1 VLSRVHSAAATGI
14 DAVPVEIEVD
24 ISSGLPTVVMVG
36 LPDAAV
42 RESRDRV
49 KAAVANSG
57 YRFPNRRLTI
67 NLAPAE
73 VTKSGPVYDLPIA
86 VAILVATGDVAPESV
101 EGAYLVGELA
111 LDGRA
116 RRVTGVLPAA
126 IAARDA
132 GAKMMIVPA
141 ENAREAAVVEGLRV
155 HGVETLAEAV
165 GVLSG
170 AIDAVPV
177 SVSAEEMLSDRGS
190 YEVDFADVRGQESA
204 KRAITVAAAGGH
216 NILMIGPPG
225 SGKSMMAKRVPTILP
240 RLSLDE
246 AIETTKVHSVAG
258 ALTAGDALVTTRP
271 FRSPHHTTSYAGM
284 VGGGRDPVPGE
295 ISLAHNGVVFLDELP
310 EFDRQTKEALR
321 QPLEDGHV
329 TISRAAGRVTFPAS
343 VTLVAAMNPCPCGY
357 YTDPK
362 RTCRCSAQ
370 KIHGYLSRISGPLL
384 DRIDIH
390 VEVLPVQYR
399 QLSSDRVGES
409 SASLLELV
417 DRARDVQAER
427 FRPGGAERAGG
438 AGGAGAG
445 ASDDGAT
452 SPAPPRTRVF
462 TNARMS
468 EKQIK
473 LFCTPEPAGAS
484 LLKQAMTELGFSARA
499 YTRILKVSRTIAD
512 MAGAESIAA
521 EHVSEAIAYRALDR
535 GGIF

>member
-1 VLSRVHSAAATGI
+1 VLSRLHSAAATGI

-24 ISSGLPTVVMVG
+24 ISTGLPTVVMVG

-49 KAAVANSG
+49 KAAVTNSG

-73 VTKSGPVYDLPIA
+73 VTKSGPLYDLPIA
-86 VAILVATGDVAPESV
+86 IAILAATGDVAPESV

-116 RRVTGVLPAA
+116 RRVAGVLPAA

-132 GAKMMIVPA
+132 GATRMIVPA
-141 ENAREAAVVEGLRV
+141 GNAREAAVVEGLAV
-155 HGVETLAEAV
+155 YGVETLAEAV

-170 AIDAVPV
+170 GLDAEPV
-177 SVSAEEMLSDRGS
+177 FVSAREILSDRGV
-190 YEVDFADVRGQESA
+190 YDVDFADVRGQESA
-204 KRAITVAAAGGH
+204 KRAVTVAAAGGH

-240 RLSLDE
+240 ALSLPE

-258 ALTAGDALVTTRP
+258 ALAGGEALVATRP

-295 ISLAHNGVVFLDELP
+295 VSLAHNGVLFLDELP

-329 TISRAAGRVTFPAS
+329 TVSRAAGRVTFPAS
-343 VTLVAAMNPCPCGY
+343 VTLLAAMNPCPCGY

-362 RTCRCSAQ
+362 RVCRCTPQ
-370 KIHGYLSRISGPLL
+370 KIHAYLSRVSGPLL

-399 QLSSDRVGES
+399 ELSSDRAGES
-409 SASLLELV
+409 SESLRELV
-417 DRARDVQAER
+417 DRARAVQAAR
-427 FRPGGAERAGG
+427 FGETEAS
-438 AGGAGAG
+438 GAGAG
-445 ASDDGAT
+445 AGAT
-452 SPAPPRTRVF
+452 GIF
-462 TNARMS
+462 TNAQMS

-473 LFCTPEPAGAS
+473 RFCRPRPEAAS

-512 MAGAESIAA
+512 MAGADSIAA